1 MRSRSLW
8 PATVVLIALAGC
20 STRATDRA
28 GVSREVVSDSSSAAA
43 ATPVVVPVS
52 AEQAL
57 TLVSRPGNRAT
68 LVNVWA
74 TWCAPCK
81 EEFPVL
87 LRIARERAHRG
98 LRLVLISADF
108 PDQLPA
114 VHRFLVEQGVTDTTY
129 HETGSEMTFIN
140 ALSPR
145 WSGALPA
152 TFVYDD
158 RGRLTDFWE
167 GKADSARFSRSV
179 DALLA
184 LHTPSGDSRP

>member
-1 MRSRSLW
+1 MRSRSFW
-8 PATVVLIALAGC
+8 PAAVVLIALAGC
-20 STRATDRA
+20 STRGPDRASVSSEAATD
-28 GVSREVVSDSSSAAA
+28 SSAAA
-43 ATPVVVPVS
+43 AAVPVVVPLT

-57 TLVSRPGNRAT
+57 TLATRPGNRAT

-81 EEFPVL
+81 EELPAL
-87 LRIARERAHRG
+87 LRVARERARDG

-108 PDQLPA
+108 PDQLSA
-114 VHRFLVEQGVTDTTY
+114 VHRFLAEQGVTDTTY
-129 HETGSEMTFIN
+129 LETGSEMTFIN

-152 TFVYDD
+152 TFVYDG
-158 RGRLTDFWE
+158 RGQLTDFWQ
-167 GKADSARFSRSV
+167 GKADSARFSRSI

-184 LHTPSGDSRP
+184 SHTPSGDSRP